1 MYGEPEKTP
10 ICEDFPTQPTNV
22 YGRTKLVIEGMLKD
36 YAMAYDMRYVA
47 LRYFNAAGAS
57 LTADIGEDHHPETHL
72 IPLILK
78 TAQGVRDKVA
88 IFGTDYQTPDGT
100 CLRDYIHVEDLAT
113 AHVLALKHLVN
124 GGGSRIYNLG
134 SEEGFSVREI
144 IETAKKVTGVD
155 FTVTEEARRSGDPAV
170 LVASSA
176 KIKAEL
182 GWQPQYSTV
191 EEIIKSAWKWH
202 QSHPYGYNG

>member
-1 MYGEPEKTP
+1 M
-10 ICEDFPTQPTNV
+10 
-22 YGRTKLVIEGMLKD
+22 
-36 YAMAYDMRYVA
+36 
-47 LRYFNAAGAS
+47 
-57 LTADIGEDHHPETHL
+57 
-72 IPLILK
+72 
-78 TAQGVRDKVA
+78 
-88 IFGTDYQTPDGT
+88 
-100 CLRDYIHVEDLAT
+100 EDLAT

-124 GGGSRIYNLG
+124 GGESRIYNLG

-182 GWQPQYSTV
+182 GWQPQHSTV

-202 QSHPYGYNG
+202 QSIRTAITAKIKLPAITQASYGACVIFCFAGR

>member
-1 MYGEPEKTP
+1 M
-10 ICEDFPTQPTNV
+10 
-22 YGRTKLVIEGMLKD
+22 
-36 YAMAYDMRYVA
+36 
-47 LRYFNAAGAS
+47 
-57 LTADIGEDHHPETHL
+57 
-72 IPLILK
+72 
-78 TAQGVRDKVA
+78 RDKVA
-88 IFGTDYQTPDGT
+88 IFGTDYPTPDGT

-182 GWQPQYSTV
+182 GWQPQHSTV